1 MNSLPVALAIAGGL
15 ILAAVIAHG
24 QWRGR
29 QGRPRQA
36 DEEGAVITSTSADT
50 PTLSGLAGFSE
61 RREPGD
67 FSDDTFGFDLET
79 NRSRGVDLPPP
90 LDNNDDAI
98 SQIMAMIAS
107 SERKPSLSP
116 AIDSIAKLN
125 LETVLSG
132 EAILAN
138 LPTTRRVGSKPLS
151 VEALVASGPGSAYG
165 KDKGMWEFPQANGRY
180 KAMQMG
186 VQLANRTG
194 ALHEIEFSEFVSKV
208 QSVSEAL
215 GAEPEF
221 ADMMAE
227 VARARKLDQFASTHD
242 AHLSLYI
249 FSNRVAWSLGY
260 LMQVATKLGFVPGSV
275 PGRLVLPSNQGQAPY
290 FSLDFDPQVA
300 LTPDLEG
307 TGLKQFKLSLE
318 VPQVA
323 RENNPFDLMRDYANT
338 LAKEMDA
345 RVADENGEAVFDE
358 TLNQIG
364 QELQALYDRLDEE
377 GLSAGSPLAKR
388 LFS

>member
-36 DEEGAVITSTSADT
+36 DEEGAVITSTSADALQ
-50 PTLSGLAGFSE
+50 LSKLGFAE

-67 FSDDTFGFDLET
+67 FSADEFNFGPDS
-79 NRSRGVDLPPP
+79 NQSSNIDLPPP

-208 QSVSEAL
+208 QTVSEAL

-242 AHLSLYI
+242 AHLSLFI

-260 LMQVATKLGFVPGSV
+260 LMQVATKLGFVPGAV
-275 PGRLVLPSNQGQAPY
+275 PGRLVLPSTQGQAPY

>member
-29 QGRPRQA
+29 QGRLRQA
-36 DEEGAVITSTSADT
+36 DEEGAVITSAPVDSL
-50 PTLSGLAGFSE
+50 PSNGMGLSE

-67 FSDDTFGFDLET
+67 LSPDDFGLNPDAT
-79 NRSRGVDLPPP
+79 GSAHVDLSSP
-90 LDNNDDAI
+90 LDNTDDAI

-116 AIDSIAKLN
+116 IIDSIAKLN

-138 LPTTRRVGSKPLS
+138 LPATRRVGSKPLS

-180 KAMQMG
+180 KSMQMG

-208 QSVSEAL
+208 QEVSEAL

-221 ADMMAE
+221 ADMMTE

-242 AHLSLYI
+242 AHISLYI

-260 LMQVATKLGFVPGSV
+260 LMQVATKLGFIPGAV
-275 PGRLVLPSNQGQAPY
+275 PGRLVLPSTQGQSPY

-307 TGLKQFKLSLE
+307 AGLKQFKLALE

-345 RVADENGEAVFDE
+345 RVADENGEAVSEE
-358 TLNQIG
+358 TLNQIA

-377 GLSAGSPLAKR
+377 GLSAGSSLAKR